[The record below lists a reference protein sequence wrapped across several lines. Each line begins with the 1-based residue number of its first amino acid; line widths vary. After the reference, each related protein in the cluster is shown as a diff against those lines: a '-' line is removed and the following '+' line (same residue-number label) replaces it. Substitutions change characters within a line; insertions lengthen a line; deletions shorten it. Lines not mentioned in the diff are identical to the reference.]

1 MDVCFYVCVYVCT
14 YVCMCVRVYVCR
26 HPLEVD
32 LLPPRRSPSGE
43 TRLLLDG
50 SSIEGRAAWESHINL
65 MISGAARLAL
75 VSSHS
80 AASSAVTSALVP
92 TTYCRLLPPGRPA
105 GWWTSGCGRLG
116 GAGSSVC

>member
-1 MDVCFYVCVYVCT
+1 MVLT
-14 YVCMCVRVYVCR
+14 RV
-26 HPLEVD
+26 D
-32 LLPPRRSPSGE
+32 
-43 TRLLLDG
+43 LLLDG
-50 SSIEGRAAWESHINL
+50 SSIEGRAAWESHITL
-65 MISGAARLAL
+65 MISGAAPLAL